1 MGTKLTEEQV
11 KRMKED
17 ALLYHRNNF
26 PGNGKIEVIPKVR
39 LKDFYDLSLAY
50 TPGVAEVC
58 RAILRGES
66 VDDYTV
72 IPNTVAVVTDGSA
85 ILGLGDI
92 GVLAGMPVMEG
103 KCVLFKALAGVDAFP
118 VLIDTKDVD
127 EIVRT
132 VRLIS
137 KGFGGIN
144 LEDISAP
151 RCFEI
156 EERLKRELDIPVFHD
171 DQHGTAVVTLAGLIN
186 ALKIV
191 GKRFEDIK
199 VVISGA
205 GAAGIA
211 IAKVL
216 HHVGVREILVV
227 DRAGIIYEGRKEN
240 MNPYKEEVAKFN
252 IHNVQ
257 GDLAKAMEGADVF
270 IGVSVGGIVS
280 RDMVRK
286 MADDAIVFALANPV
300 PEIMP
305 DEAKE
310 AGARIVA
317 TGRSDFPNQ
326 INNVLGFPG
335 IFRGAL
341 DVRARDITLNMNI
354 AAAKAIASCVS
365 DEELSEDYII
375 PTPFHPDVYP
385 KEARAVAEQAV
396 KDGVAR
402 KKVSGEWVEEHT
414 RKLRRFYEEAIAPL
428 NERRKNFS

>member
-132 VRLIS
+132 VKLIS

-341 DVRARDITLNMNI
+341 DVRVRDITLNMNI

-428 NERRKNFS
+428 NGRRKNFS